1 MEIIPRLSEWLLIHR
16 QLLVPIRKFRERIL
30 AGENCDAEI
39 EEFDKKNVD
48 VLIRSCDDKF
58 KLASDAG
65 KPINP
70 QFNNIFPELLIH
82 INDCAWETLST
93 PHSPYTL
100 SSKKKKEMDEAMR
113 AIAYNSVAN
122 FVGEAANLYLQV
134 NRL

>member
-1 MEIIPRLSEWLLIHR
+1 MEIIPRLNEWLLIHR

-39 EEFDKKNVD
+39 EVFNNQNVD
-48 VLIRSCDDKF
+48 VLIRFCNDKF
-58 KLASDAG
+58 KEAIDAG
-65 KPINP
+65 KPISP

-82 INDCAWETLST
+82 VSDGVWESLSI
-93 PHSPYTL
+93 PHSPYAL
-100 SSKKKKEMDEAMR
+100 SSKLDEAMR
-113 AIAYNSVAN
+113 TITYNSIAN